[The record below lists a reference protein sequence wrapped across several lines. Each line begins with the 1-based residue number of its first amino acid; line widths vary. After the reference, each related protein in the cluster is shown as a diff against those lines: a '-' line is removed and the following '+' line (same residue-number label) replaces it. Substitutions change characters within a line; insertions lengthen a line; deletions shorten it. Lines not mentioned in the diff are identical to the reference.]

1 MKLRIIYLLVLLWF
15 VCPVFAQD
23 MAWKDMQQLCTKYG
37 RITDMHYKARL
48 KMYSAKSPAQLI
60 DQLDAVC
67 HLQKDHYYAK
77 VGAVEILKTPQ
88 YLLTVDNDDKL
99 VVINSPAAKGDKMQN
114 VLSDVG
120 GLLEAMKVTGV
131 RMQKVMRGNATWLEL
146 SELPD
151 TDMLACHIQYDP
163 GTFLINTIWM
173 RVIDPAQSA
182 TEPVIVEIA
191 YDYHV
196 AAATADQY
204 NDKRYVHVS
213 GRQVAL
219 QTAYKNYTLVNQL

>member
-1 MKLRIIYLLVLLWF
+1 MKRRILWLLILLWP
-15 VCPVFAQD
+15 VCPVLAQD

-37 RITDMHYKARL
+37 KITDMHYKAKL
-48 KMYSAKSPAQLI
+48 KMYSAKSPSQLI
-60 DQLDAVC
+60 DQLNAVC

-88 YLLTVDNDDKL
+88 YLLTIDNDDKL
-99 VVINSPAAKGDKMQN
+99 VVVTNPNTKGDKMQH

-151 TDMLACHIQYDP
+151 ADILACNIQYDP
-163 GTFLINTIWM
+163 ATYLINSIWM

-182 TEPVIVEIA
+182 TEPVIVEIV
-191 YDYHV
+191 YDYKV
-196 AAATADQY
+196 PAATTDQY
-204 NDKRYVHVS
+204 NDKRYIRIT
-213 GRQVAL
+213 GREVAL
-219 QTAYKNYTLVNQL
+219 QAGYKNYTLINQL